1 MAFLKKWGLSILMI
15 LVIVGTFSY
24 GFYKRSRWRKE
35 HALFEVKA
43 IRVPK
48 GWGYDILR
56 DGAPVFHQDIIPSEP
71 GRRAFHSE
79 EDALA
84 VGKVVYD
91 RLVSGQQPAISD
103 SEMRVM
109 NIYIPPDS
117 TEYRD
122 SVPIR

>member
-1 MAFLKKWGLSILMI
+1 
-15 LVIVGTFSY
+15 
-24 GFYKRSRWRKE
+24 
-35 HALFEVKA
+35 LFEVKA

-56 DGAPVFHQDIIPSEP
+56 DGTPVFHQDIIPSEP
-71 GRRAFHSE
+71 GSRAFHSKD
-79 EDALA
+79 DALA
-84 VGKVVYD
+84 AGKVVYD
-91 RLVSGQQPAISD
+91 RLLSGQQPAITD

-122 SVPIR
+122 SVPVK

>member
-1 MAFLKKWGLSILMI
+1 VAFIKKWGLSILM
-15 LVIVGTFSY
+15 LAVIICTFSY
-24 GFYKRSRWRKE
+24 GFYKRSRWRE
-35 HALFEVKA
+35 AHALVELKA

-56 DGAPVFHQDIIPSEP
+56 DGKIIYHQDIIPAVP
-71 GRRAFHSE
+71 GNRTFHSK

-84 VGKVVYD
+84 AGKVAYD
-91 RLVSGQQPAISD
+91 RLLSGQPPYVTPT
-103 SEMRVM
+103 EMQKL

-122 SVPIR
+122 SVPVR